1 MGDDHIEHKM
11 LSRGIENAQRRIES
25 RNFDI
30 RKNLLE
36 YDDVANDQRQ
46 AIYSLRNQLI
56 NEDSISDA
64 IYDLI
69 NEEMH
74 AISNDFVPLESVE
87 SQWRLKELDKYLNEH
102 YLFEENIANK
112 VNNDKK
118 LTPVTIANLVAES
131 ALKRYQEKY
140 ITIKDNVDQ
149 LEKQVMLQIL
159 DVHWKDHLAEMDHLR
174 QSVGLRAYAQKNPKN
189 EYKREAFEMFELM
202 LNDINR
208 EAIKVL
214 FRLELASEEEI
225 QELENRSREAQQ
237 NRELEM
243 QQEQIEPL
251 AANDTKQSSNQPDQI
266 ETIKTDGPKLGR
278 NEIVKITDGKD
289 IKELKYK
296 KAQPLID
303 SGEWKII

>member
-1 MGDDHIEHKM
+1 
-11 LSRGIENAQRRIES
+11 
-25 RNFDI
+25 
-30 RKNLLE
+30 
-36 YDDVANDQRQ
+36 
-46 AIYSLRNQLI
+46 
-56 NEDSISDA
+56 
-64 IYDLI
+64 
-69 NEEMH
+69 
-74 AISNDFVPLESVE
+74 
-87 SQWRLKELDKYLNEH
+87 
-102 YLFEENIANK
+102 
-112 VNNDKK
+112 
-118 LTPVTIANLVAES
+118 
-131 ALKRYQEKY
+131 
-140 ITIKDNVDQ
+140 
-149 LEKQVMLQIL
+149 
-159 DVHWKDHLAEMDHLR
+159 
-174 QSVGLRAYAQKNPKN
+174 
-189 EYKREAFEMFELM
+189 MFELM

-251 AANDTKQSSNQPDQI
+251 AANDTKQSTNQPDQI